1 MDGLIQGLD
10 STEKYPNMRRKIV
23 AGNWK
28 MNKSLQEA
36 EALCKELLAGLNK
49 VSNTTVILCPPFPY
63 LATLNGLLNQTEG
76 VELSSQ
82 NCAAHAS
89 GAYTGEVSAAM
100 IASCG
105 AKWTLIGH
113 SERRTIL
120 GETAPFLVQK
130 MGEAFKAGLSVIWC
144 CGEQLPERN
153 ANLHF
158 EIVKGQMRAEL
169 AQCTKEH
176 LGHLVIAYEPVWAIG
191 TGLTASPEQAQE
203 MHAFIRRVLTE
214 MFGTTVAEQTSIL
227 YGGSCNAGNASTLF
241 ALPDVDGGLIGGA
254 SLQADQFLTIISSMK
269 A

>member
-1 MDGLIQGLD
+1 LIQGLD
-10 STEKYPNMRRKIV
+10 STETYRIMRRKIV

-36 EALCKELLAGLNK
+36 EALCQELSAGMIK
-49 VSNTTVILCPPFPY
+49 GSSTTVILCPPFPY
-63 LATLNGLLNQTEG
+63 LAPLKAMLTGTTG
-76 VELSSQ
+76 IELASQ
-82 NCAAHAS
+82 NCAAHSS

-105 AKWTLIGH
+105 AQWTLIGH
-113 SERRTIL
+113 SERRTIFA
-120 GETAPFLVQK
+120 ETAPVLVQK

-158 EIVKGQMRAEL
+158 EIVRRQMMEEL
-169 AQCTKEH
+169 AQCTNEQ
-176 LGHLVIAYEPVWAIG
+176 LRHLVIAYEPVWAIG
-191 TGLTASPEQAQE
+191 TGLTASPDQAQE
-203 MHAFIRRVLTE
+203 MHAFIRKVLTE
-214 MFGTTVAEQTSIL
+214 MFGSAVAEQTSIL
-227 YGGSCNAGNASTLF
+227 YGGSCNAGNAATLF
-241 ALPDVDGGLIGGA
+241 ALQDVDGGLIGGA